1 MKVFWLQNPAPEM
14 KVLQL
19 AQTAAGNV
27 VMGSIYTKN
36 WVHADLNVL
45 FGNSHLLLLVLQY
58 ESHQCA
64 LQQFL

>member
-19 AQTAAGNV
+19 AQIAAENA

-36 WVHADLNVL
+36 LIHADLSVVS
-45 FGNSHLLLLVLQY
+45 GNSHLLLLVLQ
-58 ESHQCA
+58 
-64 LQQFL
+64 